1 MANWRLT
8 SAHYLNVEG
17 IEWDYAEQDQQT
29 RRMKRVR
36 FAVPLHLDPRDS
48 SDWTDKANEWIV
60 VSDGNAPM
68 PRAIVFAGDPTPD
81 MEPLDADAERIMAVW
96 HKKWDGAHPI
106 ESLPGQ
112 GYSQSL
118 LTKFQDEVNA
128 KLSAMG
134 GQYPGADQYA
144 KGVDPT
150 AFEALQ
156 SQVAELAKQ
165 NSQLIALLTQQMN
178 KAVPPDRVDEQRRE
192 MADADRRA

>member
-1 MANWRLT
+1 MARWRLT

-17 IEWDYAEQDQQT
+17 VEWDYAEKDQSTQ
-29 RRMKRVR
+29 RMKRVR

-48 SDWTDKANEWIV
+48 ADWNDKANEWIV
-60 VSDGNAPM
+60 VSNGSNPG
-68 PRAIVFAGDPTPD
+68 PRDIIFMGDPTPD
-81 MEPLDADAERIMAVW
+81 MEPLDAEAEVLTNEWR
-96 HKKWDGAHPI
+96 KKWDGAHPI

-134 GQYPGADQYA
+134 GQYPTNEAYA

-156 SQVAELAKQ
+156 AQVAELAKQ

-178 KAVPPDRVDEQRRE
+178 KPVSEPAL
-192 MADADRRA
+192 ADDRRA